1 MKKNVIFHF
10 LYNTKMYRFCN
21 GQISAPCHRN
31 SEHRRI
37 GLIGRILIQMCV
49 SNVGILSNS

>member
-1 MKKNVIFHF
+1 
-10 LYNTKMYRFCN
+10 MYRFSN